1 MPKLKSW
8 SSFLVLVRAMALVL
22 LMLWSGRMDIPAK
35 SSYFQAESYRRGWR
49 RDGVVFR
56 WDQSLV
62 EIQGNKKPII

>member
-1 MPKLKSW
+1 
-8 SSFLVLVRAMALVL
+8 MALVL